1 MNDNFKSQPA
11 HIYHLYTNITE
22 SQSSHTIS
30 IQI

>member
-1 MNDNFKSQPA
+1 MNQNFQSQLA
-11 HIYHLYTNITE
+11 HICHPYINITQ